1 MRVGTALSLQK
12 AGPPPRLDSL
22 GAGLR
27 ARPAWTRALPGP
39 SDVHTFSCH
48 HTQQPGRVPFWHHHS
63 GGQLF
68 DGQLP

>member
-1 MRVGTALSLQK
+1 MKGGNRTIPAESWATSQ
-12 AGPPPRLDSL
+12 PQ

-48 HTQQPGRVPFWHHHS
+48 HTQQPGRVPLWHHHS